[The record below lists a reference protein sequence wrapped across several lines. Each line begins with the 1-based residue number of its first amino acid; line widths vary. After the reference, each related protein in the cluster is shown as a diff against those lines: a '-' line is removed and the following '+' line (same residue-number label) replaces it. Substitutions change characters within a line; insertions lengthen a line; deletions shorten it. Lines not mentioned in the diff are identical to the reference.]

1 MKKTTL
7 LIGLLFLGAVTVHA
21 QTPYYQ
27 GKTIRIVTGF
37 PAGDVNDTWPRLI
50 GQHMTKY
57 IPGNPTFIVQN
68 MTGAG
73 SMIAANHVYGVAKP
87 DGLTLGWILPS
98 LYFDQLSD
106 VRKLSSTGPNTVG
119 SARRCRVN
127 ITCICVPTRRIR
139 PSRIFVKHLSPP
151 NAVPAAPRARVSICR
166 DYSKTHWVSSSLSS
180 PATKEAVPST

>member
-1 MKKTTL
+1 MKKL
-7 LIGLLFLGAVTVHA
+7 FFAVFLLFFITVNVQA
-21 QTPYYQ
+21 QAPYYQ

-87 DGLTLGWILPS
+87 DGLTLGWILPAAVLRS
-98 LYFDQLSD
+98 TRGTQGSSVRLGQIQFD
-106 VRKLSSTGPNTVG
+106 RFAGT
-119 SARRCRVN
+119 
-127 ITCICVPTRRIR
+127 
-139 PSRIFVKHLSPP
+139 
-151 NAVPAAPRARVSICR
+151 
-166 DYSKTHWVSSSLSS
+166 
-180 PATKEAVPST
+180 E